1 MSITIVQTD
10 FDNIVLGIADH
21 QIRLAVVTAA
31 LRRQGDPDAWR
42 REEEL
47 IMLQN
52 IIDALRDYDVD
63 ADFLSD
69 ENIWYLQE
77 LATIIVENC
86 PI

>member
-1 MSITIVQTD
+1 MSLTILQTD
-10 FDNIVLGIADH
+10 FDNIVLGIAGH
-21 QIRLAVVTAA
+21 QVRLGVATAA

-47 IMLQN
+47 MMLQN
-52 IIDALRDYDVD
+52 IIDTLRDYDVD

-69 ENIWYLQE
+69 ENIWYLHE
-77 LATIIVENC
+77 LATIVVENC

>member
-1 MSITIVQTD
+1 MSLTIAQTD

-21 QIRLAVVTAA
+21 QVRLGIVAAA

-47 IMLQN
+47 MILQN
-52 IIDALRDYDVD
+52 IIDSLRDYDVD
-63 ADFLSD
+63 ADFLTD
-69 ENIWYLQE
+69 ENIWYLHE
-77 LATIIVENC
+77 LATIVVENC